1 MSDSVKSFL
10 KEWGLLILLT
20 FFVSSCRSF
29 LAEPRYIPSGSML
42 PELQINDRLIIEKLS
57 LRNSLPKRGDIV
69 VFKSPYSFDEKD
81 FEFKLIDIVKEP
93 PLVNYL
99 NLALEQYSDDKKR
112 ILNTRGQA
120 FKTLNLDIY
129 GLSRQEIIQL
139 LLSDGKLIKRPFLI
153 YEEEKVILGF
163 NEIEYAKQ
171 FI

>member
-1 MSDSVKSFL
+1 MKKIILYSYL
-10 KEWGLLILLT
+10 KCST
-20 FFVSSCRSF
+20 CRK
-29 LAEPRYIPSGSML
+29 AAKW
-42 PELQINDRLIIEKLS
+42 LQSR
-57 LRNSLPKRGDIV
+57 
-69 VFKSPYSFDEKD
+69 D

-112 ILNTRGQA
+112 IFNTRGKA
-120 FKTLNLDIY
+120 FKTLNINIY

-153 YEEEKVILGF
+153 YEGKKIILGF
-163 NEIEYAKQ
+163 NEIKYAKQ